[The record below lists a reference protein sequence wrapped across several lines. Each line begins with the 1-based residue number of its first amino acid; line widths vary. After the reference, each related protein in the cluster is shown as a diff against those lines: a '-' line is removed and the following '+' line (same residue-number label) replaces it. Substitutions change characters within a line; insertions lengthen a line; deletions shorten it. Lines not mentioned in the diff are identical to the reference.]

1 VLDPELVVAG
11 GGAVEAGD
19 LLLAPARAA
28 FGRAV
33 EAPEYRPEV
42 PIRPA
47 ALGNDAG
54 GIGAALIALEEA
66 AS

>member
-1 VLDPELVVAG
+1 MAE
-11 GGAVEAGD
+11 EAGE
-19 LLLAPARAA
+19 LLLAPARGA
-28 FGRAV
+28 FGERV

-42 PIRPA
+42 PILPA

-54 GIGAALIALEEA
+54 GIGAAALIALAEA